1 MKYNE
6 KPQGEKKSSR
16 LAALITAIILL
27 CLVLAGGAFV
37 LSGRPSSRGADLNKG
52 DLSSSSGSGGEDRGF
67 AGRLYDWLGIET
79 IMTILQPEES
89 GVIAG
94 GIDSADSAAGV
105 KASVDESAAVGKT
118 DLLSSADAA
127 AGSDSDTADSAEVK
141 AADADQADAG
151 STQSKAADADQAAAD
166 STQSRA
172 AGADQTSAGST
183 QSKAAGADQTAAGS
197 TQSKASDAD
206 QAAAGSTDN
215 KAADTEKGS
224 AASTKDETDK
234 DAKKNPGAE
243 SKDEKKSES
252 VSKDDQDAS
261 SGDKKPKDSL
271 TKLQKKYVK
280 AWEEWHMRDFP
291 LNFPLHNY
299 NWKYLKFD
307 DKGVLHYEGDE
318 NYTIRRGIDVSEF
331 QGKIDWEKVKKAG
344 YDFVFVRAGHRTM
357 HSGDLQKDKR
367 AVKNLQ
373 RAKKAGLDVGVYIFS
388 QAITEKEARKEAE
401 LCLDVIKESGV
412 EITLPI
418 VFDPEIVVEDY
429 YARINYISGEQFT
442 DNTVAFC
449 EKIRKAGFTPAIYA
463 NCSTETDILD
473 MSRIKDTV
481 IWYADYG
488 STPESPYDFTFWQYS
503 NLGWVDGIPET
514 ETDLNVWFIKK

>member
-141 AADADQADAG
+141 AADADQAAAGSTQSKAADIDQAAAG
-151 STQSKAADADQAAAD
+151 STQSKAADADQA
-166 STQSRA
+166 
-172 AGADQTSAGST
+172 
-183 QSKAAGADQTAAGS
+183 
-197 TQSKASDAD
+197 AD

-215 KAADTEKGS
+215 KAADTAKDS
-224 AASTKDETDK
+224 AASTKDEADK
-234 DAKKNPGAE
+234 NAKKNSGAQ
-243 SKDEKKSES
+243 SKDEEKSES
-252 VSKDDQDAS
+252 VSKDEKDAS

-401 LCLDVIKESGV
+401 LCLDVIEESGV

-418 VFDPEIVVEDY
+418 VYDPEIVVEDY

-442 DNTVAFC
+442 DNTVAFS
-449 EKIRKAGFTPAIYA
+449 ERIRKAGFTPAIYA

>member
-79 IMTILQPEES
+79 IMTILRPEES
-89 GVIAG
+89 GIIAG
-94 GIDSADSAAGV
+94 GIDSADSTAGV
-105 KASVDESAAVGKT
+105 KASVDESAAADET
-118 DLLSSADAA
+118 DLVSAADTA
-127 AGSDSDTADSAEVK
+127 AGSDSSTADSAEVK
-141 AADADQADAG
+141 AAGADQAAAG
-151 STQSKAADADQAAAD
+151 STQSKAAD
-166 STQSRA
+166 T
-172 AGADQTSAGST
+172 
-183 QSKAAGADQTAAGS
+183 
-197 TQSKASDAD
+197 D

-215 KAADTEKGS
+215 KAADTAKDS
-224 AASTKDETDK
+224 AASTKDEADK
-234 DAKKNPGAE
+234 NAKKNSGAE

-252 VSKDDQDAS
+252 VSKDEKDAS

-401 LCLDVIKESGV
+401 LCLDVIEESGV

-418 VFDPEIVVEDY
+418 VYDPEIVVEDY

>member
-79 IMTILQPEES
+79 IMTILRPQES
-89 GVIAG
+89 GIIAG
-94 GIDSADSAAGV
+94 GIDSADSTAGV
-105 KASVDESAAVGKT
+105 KASVDESAAADET
-118 DLLSSADAA
+118 DLVSAADTA
-127 AGSDSDTADSAEVK
+127 AGSDSSTADSAEVK
-141 AADADQADAG
+141 AAGADQA
-151 STQSKAADADQAAAD
+151 
-166 STQSRA
+166 
-172 AGADQTSAGST
+172 
-183 QSKAAGADQTAAGS
+183 AAGS
-197 TQSKASDAD
+197 TQSKATDAD

-215 KAADTEKGS
+215 KAADTAKDS
-224 AASTKDETDK
+224 AASTKDEADK
-234 DAKKNPGAE
+234 NAKKNSGAQ
-243 SKDEKKSES
+243 SKDEEKSES
-252 VSKDDQDAS
+252 VSKDEKDAS

-401 LCLDVIKESGV
+401 LCLDVIEESGV

-418 VFDPEIVVEDY
+418 VYDPEIVVEDY

-449 EKIRKAGFTPAIYA
+449 ERIRKAGFTPAIYA

>member
-79 IMTILQPEES
+79 IMTILRPEES
-89 GVIAG
+89 GIIAG
-94 GIDSADSAAGV
+94 GIDSADSTAGV
-105 KASVDESAAVGKT
+105 KASVDESAAAGET
-118 DLLSSADAA
+118 DLVSAADTA
-127 AGSDSDTADSAEVK
+127 AGSDSSTADSAEVK
-141 AADADQADAG
+141 AAD
-151 STQSKAADADQAAAD
+151 TDQAA
-166 STQSRA
+166 
-172 AGADQTSAGST
+172 AGST

-197 TQSKASDAD
+197 TQSKAADAD
-206 QAAAGSTDN
+206 QAADQADAGSTDN
-215 KAADTEKGS
+215 KAADTAKDS
-224 AASTKDETDK
+224 AASTKDEADK
-234 DAKKNPGAE
+234 NAKKNSGAQ
-243 SKDEKKSES
+243 SKDEEKSES
-252 VSKDDQDAS
+252 VSKDEKDAS

-401 LCLDVIKESGV
+401 LCLDVIEESGV

-418 VFDPEIVVEDY
+418 VYDPEIVVEDY

-449 EKIRKAGFTPAIYA
+449 ERIRKAGFTPAIYA

-481 IWYADYG
+481 IWYADYS

>member
-79 IMTILQPEES
+79 IMTILRPEES
-89 GVIAG
+89 GIIAG
-94 GIDSADSAAGV
+94 GIDSADSTAGV
-105 KASVDESAAVGKT
+105 KASVDESAAAGET
-118 DLLSSADAA
+118 DLVSAADTA
-127 AGSDSDTADSAEVK
+127 AGSDSSTADSAEVK
-141 AADADQADAG
+141 AAGADQAAAG
-151 STQSKAADADQAAAD
+151 STQSKAADTDQAA
-166 STQSRA
+166 
-172 AGADQTSAGST
+172 AGST

-197 TQSKASDAD
+197 T
-206 QAAAGSTDN
+206 DN
-215 KAADTEKGS
+215 KAADTAKDS
-224 AASTKDETDK
+224 AANTKDEADK
-234 DAKKNPGAE
+234 NAKKNSGAE

-252 VSKDDQDAS
+252 VSKDEKDAS

-401 LCLDVIKESGV
+401 LCLDVIEESGV

-418 VFDPEIVVEDY
+418 VYDPEIVVEDY

-449 EKIRKAGFTPAIYA
+449 ERIRKAGFTPAISA

>member
-94 GIDSADSAAGV
+94 GIDSADSTAGV
-105 KASVDESAAVGKT
+105 KASVDESAAAGKT
-118 DLLSSADAA
+118 DLLSAADAA
-127 AGSDSDTADSAEVK
+127 AGSDSDTADRAEV
-141 AADADQADAG
+141 
-151 STQSKAADADQAAAD
+151 
-166 STQSRA
+166 
-172 AGADQTSAGST
+172 
-183 QSKAAGADQTAAGS
+183 KAAGADQTAAGS
-197 TQSKASDAD
+197 TQSKAADADQAAD

-215 KAADTEKGS
+215 KAADTAKDS
-224 AASTKDETDK
+224 AANTKDEADK
-234 DAKKNPGAE
+234 NAKKNSGAQ
-243 SKDEKKSES
+243 SKDEEKSES
-252 VSKDDQDAS
+252 VSKDAS

-401 LCLDVIKESGV
+401 LCLDVIEESGV

-418 VFDPEIVVEDY
+418 VYDPEIVVEDY

>member
-79 IMTILQPEES
+79 IMTILRPEES
-89 GVIAG
+89 GIIAG
-94 GIDSADSAAGV
+94 GIDSADSTAGV
-105 KASVDESAAVGKT
+105 KASVDESAAAGKT

-151 STQSKAADADQAAAD
+151 STQSKAADADQAA
-166 STQSRA
+166 
-172 AGADQTSAGST
+172 
-183 QSKAAGADQTAAGS
+183 
-197 TQSKASDAD
+197 D

-215 KAADTEKGS
+215 KAADTAKDS
-224 AASTKDETDK
+224 AASTKDEADK
-234 DAKKNPGAE
+234 DAKKNSGAE

-401 LCLDVIKESGV
+401 LCLDVIEESGV

-418 VFDPEIVVEDY
+418 VYDPEIVVEDY

-449 EKIRKAGFTPAIYA
+449 ERIRKAGFTPAIYA

>member
-79 IMTILQPEES
+79 IMTILRPQES
-89 GVIAG
+89 GIIAG
-94 GIDSADSAAGV
+94 GIDSADSTAGV
-105 KASVDESAAVGKT
+105 KASVDESAAAGET
-118 DLLSSADAA
+118 DLVSAADTA
-127 AGSDSDTADSAEVK
+127 AGSDSSTADSAEVK
-141 AADADQADAG
+141 AAD
-151 STQSKAADADQAAAD
+151 T
-166 STQSRA
+166 
-172 AGADQTSAGST
+172 
-183 QSKAAGADQTAAGS
+183 
-197 TQSKASDAD
+197 D

-215 KAADTEKGS
+215 KAADTAKDS
-224 AASTKDETDK
+224 AASTKDEADK
-234 DAKKNPGAE
+234 NAKKNSGAE

-401 LCLDVIKESGV
+401 LCLDVIEESGV

-418 VFDPEIVVEDY
+418 VYDPEIVVEDY

-449 EKIRKAGFTPAIYA
+449 ERIRKAGFTPAIYA

>member
-79 IMTILQPEES
+79 IMTILRPEES
-89 GVIAG
+89 GIIAG
-94 GIDSADSAAGV
+94 GIDSADSTAGV
-105 KASVDESAAVGKT
+105 KASVDESAAAGET
-118 DLLSSADAA
+118 DLVSAADTA
-127 AGSDSDTADSAEVK
+127 AGSDSSTADSAEVK
-141 AADADQADAG
+141 AADTDQAAAG
-151 STQSKAADADQAAAD
+151 STQSKAAD
-166 STQSRA
+166 T
-172 AGADQTSAGST
+172 
-183 QSKAAGADQTAAGS
+183 
-197 TQSKASDAD
+197 D

-215 KAADTEKGS
+215 KAADTAKDS
-224 AASTKDETDK
+224 AASTKDEADK
-234 DAKKNPGAE
+234 NAKKNSGAE

-252 VSKDDQDAS
+252 VSKDEKDAS

-401 LCLDVIKESGV
+401 LCLDVIEESGV

-418 VFDPEIVVEDY
+418 VYDPEIVVEDY

>member
-27 CLVLAGGAFV
+27 CLVLVGGAFV

-67 AGRLYDWLGIET
+67 AGRLYDWLGIKT
-79 IMTILQPEES
+79 IMTILHPEES

-151 STQSKAADADQAAAD
+151 STQSKAADADQAD
-166 STQSRA
+166 
-172 AGADQTSAGST
+172 AGST
-183 QSKAAGADQTAAGS
+183 QSKAA
-197 TQSKASDAD
+197 DAD

-215 KAADTEKGS
+215 KAADTDQAADQAAAGSTDNKAADTAKDS
-224 AASTKDETDK
+224 AANTKDEADK
-234 DAKKNPGAE
+234 NAKKNSGAQ
-243 SKDEKKSES
+243 SKDEEKSES
-252 VSKDDQDAS
+252 VSKDEKDAS

-401 LCLDVIKESGV
+401 LCLDVIEESGV

-418 VFDPEIVVEDY
+418 VYDPEIVVEDY

>member
-79 IMTILQPEES
+79 IMTILRPEES
-89 GVIAG
+89 GIIAG
-94 GIDSADSAAGV
+94 GIDSADSTAGV
-105 KASVDESAAVGKT
+105 KASVDESAAAGET
-118 DLLSSADAA
+118 DLVSAADTA
-127 AGSDSDTADSAEVK
+127 AGSDSSTADSAEVK
-141 AADADQADAG
+141 AAD
-151 STQSKAADADQAAAD
+151 TDQAA
-166 STQSRA
+166 
-172 AGADQTSAGST
+172 AGST
-183 QSKAAGADQTAAGS
+183 QSKAAGADQAAAGS
-197 TQSKASDAD
+197 TQSKAADTD

-215 KAADTEKGS
+215 KAADTAKDS
-224 AASTKDETDK
+224 AASTKDEADK
-234 DAKKNPGAE
+234 NAKKNSGAE

-252 VSKDDQDAS
+252 VSKDEKDAS

-401 LCLDVIKESGV
+401 LCLDVIEESGV

-418 VFDPEIVVEDY
+418 VYDPEIVVEDY

>member
-79 IMTILQPEES
+79 IMTILRPEES
-89 GVIAG
+89 GIIAG
-94 GIDSADSAAGV
+94 GIDSADSTAGV
-105 KASVDESAAVGKT
+105 KASVDESAAAGET
-118 DLLSSADAA
+118 DLVSAADTA
-127 AGSDSDTADSAEVK
+127 AGSDSSTADSAEVK
-141 AADADQADAG
+141 AADTDQAAAG
-151 STQSKAADADQAAAD
+151 STQSKAADTDQAA
-166 STQSRA
+166 
-172 AGADQTSAGST
+172 AGST
-183 QSKAAGADQTAAGS
+183 QSKAADT
-197 TQSKASDAD
+197 D

-215 KAADTEKGS
+215 KAADTAKDS
-224 AASTKDETDK
+224 AASTKDEADK
-234 DAKKNPGAE
+234 NAKKNSGAE

-252 VSKDDQDAS
+252 VSKDEKDAS

-401 LCLDVIKESGV
+401 LCLDVIEESGV

-418 VFDPEIVVEDY
+418 VYDPEIVVEDY

>member
-79 IMTILQPEES
+79 IMTILRPEES
-89 GVIAG
+89 GIIAG
-94 GIDSADSAAGV
+94 GIDSADSTAGV
-105 KASVDESAAVGKT
+105 KASVDESAAAGET
-118 DLLSSADAA
+118 DLVSAADTA
-127 AGSDSDTADSAEVK
+127 AGSDSSTADSAEVK
-141 AADADQADAG
+141 AADTDQAAAG
-151 STQSKAADADQAAAD
+151 STQSKAAD
-166 STQSRA
+166 T
-172 AGADQTSAGST
+172 
-183 QSKAAGADQTAAGS
+183 
-197 TQSKASDAD
+197 D

-215 KAADTEKGS
+215 KAADTAKDS
-224 AASTKDETDK
+224 AASTKDEADK
-234 DAKKNPGAE
+234 NAKKNSGAE

-252 VSKDDQDAS
+252 VSKDEKDAS

-401 LCLDVIKESGV
+401 LCLDVIEESGV

-418 VFDPEIVVEDY
+418 VYDPEIVVEDY

-449 EKIRKAGFTPAIYA
+449 ERIRKAGFTPAIYA

>member
-94 GIDSADSAAGV
+94 GIDSADSTAGV
-105 KASVDESAAVGKT
+105 KASVDESAAAGKT
-118 DLLSSADAA
+118 DLVSAADAA

-151 STQSKAADADQAAAD
+151 STQSKAA
-166 STQSRA
+166 
-172 AGADQTSAGST
+172 
-183 QSKAAGADQTAAGS
+183 GADQTAAGS
-197 TQSKASDAD
+197 TQSKAADADQAAD

-215 KAADTEKGS
+215 KAADTAKDS
-224 AASTKDETDK
+224 AASTKDEADK
-234 DAKKNPGAE
+234 NAKKNSGAQ
-243 SKDEKKSES
+243 SKDEEKSES
-252 VSKDDQDAS
+252 VSKDEKDAS

-401 LCLDVIKESGV
+401 LCLDVIEESGV

-418 VFDPEIVVEDY
+418 VYDPEIVVEDY

>member
-79 IMTILQPEES
+79 IMTILRPEES
-89 GVIAG
+89 GIIAG
-94 GIDSADSAAGV
+94 GIDSADSTAGV
-105 KASVDESAAVGKT
+105 KASVDESAAAGET
-118 DLLSSADAA
+118 DLVSAADTA
-127 AGSDSDTADSAEVK
+127 AGSDSSTADSAEVK
-141 AADADQADAG
+141 AAGADQAAAG
-151 STQSKAADADQAAAD
+151 STQSKAAD
-166 STQSRA
+166 T
-172 AGADQTSAGST
+172 
-183 QSKAAGADQTAAGS
+183 
-197 TQSKASDAD
+197 D

-215 KAADTEKGS
+215 KAADTAKDS
-224 AASTKDETDK
+224 AASTKDEADK
-234 DAKKNPGAE
+234 NAKKNSGAE

-252 VSKDDQDAS
+252 VSKDEKDAS

-401 LCLDVIKESGV
+401 LCLDVIEESGV

-418 VFDPEIVVEDY
+418 VYDPEIVVEDY

>member
-79 IMTILQPEES
+79 IMTILRPQES
-89 GVIAG
+89 GIIAG
-94 GIDSADSAAGV
+94 GIDSADSTAGV
-105 KASVDESAAVGKT
+105 KASVDESAAAGKT

-127 AGSDSDTADSAEVK
+127 AGSDSSTADSAEVK
-141 AADADQADAG
+141 AADADQAAAG
-151 STQSKAADADQAAAD
+151 STQSKAAD
-166 STQSRA
+166 T
-172 AGADQTSAGST
+172 
-183 QSKAAGADQTAAGS
+183 
-197 TQSKASDAD
+197 D

-215 KAADTEKGS
+215 KAADTAKDS
-224 AASTKDETDK
+224 VASTKDEADK
-234 DAKKNPGAE
+234 DAKKNSGAE

-252 VSKDDQDAS
+252 VSKDEKDAS

-401 LCLDVIKESGV
+401 LCLDVIEESGV

-418 VFDPEIVVEDY
+418 VYDPEIVVEDY

-449 EKIRKAGFTPAIYA
+449 ERIRKAGFTPAIYA

>member
-79 IMTILQPEES
+79 IMTILRPEES
-89 GVIAG
+89 GIIAG
-94 GIDSADSAAGV
+94 GIDSADSTAGV
-105 KASVDESAAVGKT
+105 KASVDESAAAGET
-118 DLLSSADAA
+118 DLVSAADTA
-127 AGSDSDTADSAEVK
+127 AGSDSSTADSAEVK
-141 AADADQADAG
+141 AAD
-151 STQSKAADADQAAAD
+151 T
-166 STQSRA
+166 
-172 AGADQTSAGST
+172 
-183 QSKAAGADQTAAGS
+183 
-197 TQSKASDAD
+197 D

-215 KAADTEKGS
+215 KAADTAKDS
-224 AASTKDETDK
+224 AASTKDEADK
-234 DAKKNPGAE
+234 NAKKNSGAE

-252 VSKDDQDAS
+252 VSKDEKDAS

-401 LCLDVIKESGV
+401 LCLDVIEESGV

-418 VFDPEIVVEDY
+418 VYDPEIVVEDY